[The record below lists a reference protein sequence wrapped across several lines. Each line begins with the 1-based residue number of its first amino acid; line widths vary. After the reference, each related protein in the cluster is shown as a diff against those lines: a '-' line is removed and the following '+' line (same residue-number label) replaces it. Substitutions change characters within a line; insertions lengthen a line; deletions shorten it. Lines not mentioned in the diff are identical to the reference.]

1 MQSIKLLAAASAAAL
16 VLCAPAEARDRHYHR
31 HHGNGAA
38 VGAALGAGIFLGALA
53 GTAAANAREPVYV
66 APPPPPPVP
75 EYGAYYRDRGEQ
87 ASDAVEAC
95 RSGLLGAARRY
106 GAFDAEIGDIYSVR
120 PTEFGHRVR
129 AEVTIDY
136 PDYSRTSVVTCRT
149 EDGLLVS
156 ARTED

>member
-1 MQSIKLLAAASAAAL
+1 MQSIKLLAVASVTAL
-16 VLCAPAEARDRHYHR
+16 VLCAPAEARDRHYH
-31 HHGNGAA
+31 HDGNGAA

-53 GTAAANAREPVYV
+53 GAAAADAREPVYA
-66 APPPPPPVP
+66 APPPPPPPPVYS
-75 EYGAYYRDRGEQ
+75 YGGYRDRGEE

-106 GAFDAEIGDIYSVR
+106 GAFDAEVGDIYSVR
-120 PTEFGHRVR
+120 ETEYGHRVR

-149 EDGLLVS
+149 ENGLLVS
-156 ARTED
+156 ARSED